1 LEVKKRN
8 KKTKH
13 SHPSK
18 DIFLPLLKVIKTAH
32 NETGYIT
39 LLITVEETCGGS
51 FYLRFQLSG
60 KNHKRHSKEEF
71 FGLVKSMAD
80 DLSIEFGSWV

>member
-1 LEVKKRN
+1 LEEKKRN
-8 KKTKH
+8 KKRPNIPNPAKI
-13 SHPSK
+13 SP
-18 DIFLPLLKVIKTAH
+18 PLLKVIKTAH

-80 DLSIEFGSWV
+80 DL